1 MELFCWIFL
10 CLWLLNWIKDRNH
23 WNAKIHV
30 FELCEREEKGEIS
43 YNYLVKLGIG
53 RDVEGSW
60 EGSENLSNEDECFKL
75 NILSQLI
82 HRQRIQFLTV
92 RSRFQLS

>member
-1 MELFCWIFL
+1 ML
-10 CLWLLNWIKDRNH
+10 LLNWIKDRNH

-53 RDVEGSW
+53 RDVGGVEREAKTYQMKMNVS
-60 EGSENLSNEDECFKL
+60 NLTYY
-75 NILSQLI
+75 LS
-82 HRQRIQFLTV
+82 
-92 RSRFQLS
+92 